1 MIVEFDRG
9 LQDLLP
15 RFLRGR
21 QEDLGYLQLALARKD
36 FPSIEKISKRVT
48 ESAKKIGMTGLSDI
62 TKELIEHAMEHRQE
76 ECEAQVV
83 KMRDFLTVV
92 RPKFV

>member
-1 MIVEFDRG
+1 MIVEFDRD
-9 LQDLLP
+9 LQDVLP
-15 RFLRGR
+15 RFIRGR
-21 QEDLGYLQLALARKD
+21 QEDLGYLQLALTRKD

-48 ESAKKIGMTGLSDI
+48 ETAQKIGMTGLSDI
-62 TKELIEHAMEHRQE
+62 TKELVEHAMEHRQE

-83 KMRDFLTVV
+83 KMRDFLTSV